1 MVSQMSLMLVLF
13 NLPGLAT
20 LKQKLSPMMGG
31 TLSLK
36 QWGVEEWGDYIH
48 KHDDNEEGDLV
59 AVAAA
64 QANLVT
70 DAVTDDD
77 NGGVE

>member
-1 MVSQMSLMLVLF
+1 
-13 NLPGLAT
+13 
-20 LKQKLSPMMGG
+20 MMGG
-31 TLSLK
+31 TSSLK
-36 QWGVEEWGDYIH
+36 QSLMTTINNRGVEEWGDYIH
-48 KHDDNEEGDLV
+48 KRDDNEEDDLV